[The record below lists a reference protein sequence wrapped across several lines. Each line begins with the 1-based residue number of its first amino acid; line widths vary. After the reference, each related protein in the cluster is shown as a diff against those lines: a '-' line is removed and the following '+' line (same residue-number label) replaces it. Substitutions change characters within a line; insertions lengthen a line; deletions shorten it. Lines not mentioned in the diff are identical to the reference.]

1 MNGAVVTLHD
11 EMAYASRCDATTLII
26 GKGGDQEEVARLIH
40 DASRRRHQPFV
51 AVPCT
56 ALTES
61 LLEQAPS
68 GTLFLD
74 AVEAAPPRVQKLL
87 SKFLGEASADVRVI
101 AATSSDLFGAV
112 AAGRFRDDLYYR
124 LNVIQLRLV

>member
-1 MNGAVVTLHD
+1 MNGAVVTLH
-11 EMAYASRCDATTLII
+11 EEVGYASRCDATTLII

-40 DASRRRHQPFV
+40 AASRRRDQPFM
-51 AVPCT
+51 AVPCA
-56 ALTES
+56 ALTDS
-61 LLEQAPS
+61 LLERTSS

-74 AVEAAPPRVQKLL
+74 GVEAAPPRVQKLL
-87 SKFLGEASADVRVI
+87 SRYLGEAPADVRVI
-101 AATSSDLFGAV
+101 AATSGDLFGAV